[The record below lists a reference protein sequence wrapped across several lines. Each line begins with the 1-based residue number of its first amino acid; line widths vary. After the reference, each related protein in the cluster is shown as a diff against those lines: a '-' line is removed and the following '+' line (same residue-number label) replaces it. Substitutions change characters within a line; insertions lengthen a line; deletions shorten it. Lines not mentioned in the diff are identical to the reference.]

1 MKRFPPFGA
10 RFGIE
15 HREGRALRTGT
26 LSCPDNSSPH
36 STMAD
41 ARLPPTIA
49 RNRGDAHDIDQPVLQ
64 PPQLH
69 QRKACDVDDH
79 LASWLGSVGN
89 STGRSGRD
97 DCNEQV
103 GIVPGTFPSWNI
115 NQAIAR
121 FRATSCVQPAFLSM
135 VLRSALAQDWLSA
148 RAKAT
153 SGQVNLTLE
162 LCQGVPIPVSP
173 LAEQEQCM
181 KTFQALANSADG
193 MFFDNEAPTI
203 LRQSILAAAF
213 RGELAA

>member
-1 MKRFPPFGA
+1 MRASELSIGKVAPCAPERSRAPTVPA
-10 RFGIE
+10 RT
-15 HREGRALRTGT
+15 APWRTRD
-26 LSCPDNSSPH
+26 CP
-36 STMAD
+36 
-41 ARLPPTIA
+41 LPLPET
-49 RNRGDAHDIDQPVLQ
+49 GDAHDIDQPVLQ

-89 STGRSGRD
+89 STGRSGQD

-148 RAKAT
+148 RTKAT
-153 SGQVNLTLE
+153 SGQVNLTPE
-162 LCQGVPIPVSP
+162 LCRGVPIPVSP